1 MSVTAPYQAL
11 APYYTHVMSHVDYPG
26 WIRHLRTLWRKY
38 HGSKPPERIL
48 EIAAGTCPFASSPLF
63 PDAFTVYTDQS
74 PSMLR
79 IASPAGASQS
89 APRRVACDVR
99 SLPLREPFD
108 LAVMIY
114 DSFNYLLRPE
124 EILRS
129 LKEIK
134 QVLKPQGLF
143 IFDVTTETCSRR
155 HFADTLDFEE
165 LYAPTAGNIIRVSRY
180 DARTRMQLNLFTFF
194 TEAADG
200 RYDRREEV
208 HRQRIYPVAA
218 LKKQAERAGF
228 KVRACLAEFT
238 LKPGSD
244 RNERVHFVLQK
255 P

>member
-1 MSVTAPYQAL
+1 LSVTAPYQTL
-11 APYYTHVMSHVDYPG
+11 ASYYTHVMSHVDYPG

-38 HGSKPPERIL
+38 QGSKPPGRIL

-63 PDAFTVYTDQS
+63 PGAFTVYTDQS

-79 IASPAGASQS
+79 IASPSGAQTV
-89 APRRVACDVR
+89 PLRVACDAR

-114 DSFNYLLRPE
+114 DSFNYLLHPE
-124 EILRS
+124 DILRS
-129 LKEIK
+129 LREIK
-134 QVLKPQGLF
+134 QILRPQGLF

-165 LYAPTAGNIIRVSRY
+165 LHAPTAGNIIRVSRY
-180 DARTRMQLNLFTFF
+180 DARSRMQLNLFTFF
-194 TEAADG
+194 MEGKDG

-208 HRQRIYPVAA
+208 HRQRIYTVAA

-228 KVRACLAEFT
+228 QVLACLAEFT